1 MRNTE
6 AQDNNDNG
14 ILKKMQPLKYL
25 SNLWRSREMSLMNCK
40 VELKL
45 RCSKHCVLSVAGVDN
60 ANGNND
66 YNIIFT
72 KLYVPVVT
80 LSAKYN

>member
-1 MRNTE
+1 
-6 AQDNNDNG
+6 
-14 ILKKMQPLKYL
+14 
-25 SNLWRSREMSLMNCK
+25 MSLINCK

-45 RCSKHCVLSVAGVDN
+45 RLSKHCVFSVAGVDN

-72 KLYVPVVT
+72 KLYVLVVT